1 MINAKGSHVPRSSQ
15 QNEMSDACS
24 LTLLLTFLL
33 FPLVCSLN
41 GTNFQCRCEQQYVWS
56 YDNCLTYGACDDII
70 GGTCGC
76 INSLPTNG
84 QYCQPQTGDSFT
96 YQLNLDVLGRVFL
109 RKDYGHKQM
118 GQYIFMYCNRIIF
131 LCRLAI
137 ILGLISFQQ
146 LLFADCIYWL
156 NVKTG
161 HLEKS

>member
-1 MINAKGSHVPRSSQ
+1 
-15 QNEMSDACS
+15 MSDAYS

-33 FPLVCSLN
+33 FPLVCFLN

-156 NVKTG
+156 NVRLGIWRNLDKKMNVFI
-161 HLEKS
+161 LEHQNS